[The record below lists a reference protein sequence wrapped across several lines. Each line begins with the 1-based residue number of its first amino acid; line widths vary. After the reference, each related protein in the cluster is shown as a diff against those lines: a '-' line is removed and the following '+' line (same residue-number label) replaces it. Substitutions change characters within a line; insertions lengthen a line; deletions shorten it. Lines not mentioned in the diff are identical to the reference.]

1 MVTWGGVTTL
11 GPNNTSTPPRSDAP
25 KTPTPN
31 IPPTP
36 TNTANAGSTPF
47 GGFAFGT
54 PQASNKAVSTPV
66 ATHGFGGP
74 GLFGSPTAS
83 TAVAPSGGLFGST
96 TTSAPAPGTTGGLF
110 GNTTAAPAT
119 TSGIFGNTSTTP
131 STTGLFGNTAARS
144 TLPATSTLANSFPST
159 NMGNT
164 GITSMTQPQL
174 QVINE
179 TGGNLE
185 TSLRKLRAY
194 DPVASAFHHTPSIF
208 QTIFYDP
215 GNTPP
220 NPPQN
225 VDIAKW
231 SQAVALNPDPTQ
243 LTPVPTVG
251 AESLLVRINQQ
262 QQKAKSLKSIVSQL
276 HDTIHKD
283 IKPRLADSQLSAR
296 HCQTERRAL
305 ERRLLYVMRK
315 VELLRCMNLP
325 IQEGETQ
332 AKSRLDTLSKALANI
347 NQLVNEIHQ
356 FSSDQSK
363 LPSSYTQEQRQH
375 EWTEDEKS
383 KVYLVL
389 KEQQNGLESLSKIIK
404 RDVRDM
410 DIAKKQM
417 KEFEDKIGLP
427 RNF

>member
-11 GPNNTSTPPRSDAP
+11 GPNNTSTPPRSGFP
-25 KTPTPN
+25 STPTHN

-36 TNTANAGSTPF
+36 TNTANAGSTPGG

-54 PQASNKAVSTPV
+54 PQASNNTS
-66 ATHGFGGP
+66 GFGST
-74 GLFGSPTAS
+74 GLFGTPTAS
-83 TAVAPSGGLFGST
+83 TATAPSGGFFGST
-96 TTSAPAPGTTGGLF
+96 TAAPVPGTASGLF

-119 TSGIFGNTSTTP
+119 TSGIFGNTTAAP
-131 STTGLFGNTAARS
+131 STTGMFGNTASNVFGAS
-144 TLPATSTLANSFPST
+144 APTTSFPGT

-164 GITSMTQPQL
+164 SINSMTQPQL
-174 QVINE
+174 QAMSE
-179 TGGNLE
+179 SGGNLE
-185 TSLRKLRAY
+185 SSLRKLRAY
-194 DPVASAFHHTPSIF
+194 DPVASAFHHTPSKF

-225 VDIAKW
+225 VDLAKW
-231 SQAVALNPDPTQ
+231 SQAVALNPDPTH
-243 LTPVPTVG
+243 LTPVPTIG

-262 QQKAKSLKSIVSQL
+262 QQKAKSLKSIVNHL

-296 HCQTERRAL
+296 HCQTERRSL

-332 AKSRLDTLSKALANI
+332 AKSRLDMLSKALANI
-347 NQLVNEIHQ
+347 NQHVNEIHQ
-356 FSSDQSK
+356 FSSDQAK
-363 LPSSYTQEQRQH
+363 LPSSYNQEQQQH

-383 KVYLVL
+383 KVYMVL

-417 KEFEDKIGLP
+417 KEFETKIGLP

>member
-11 GPNNTSTPPRSDAP
+11 GPNSTSTPPRTDAP

-36 TNTANAGSTPF
+36 TNTAGAGSTP
-47 GGFAFGT
+47 GGFGAFNFGT
-54 PQASNKAVSTPV
+54 SQANNKTSTPV
-66 ATHGFGGP
+66 AKS
-74 GLFGSPTAS
+74 LFGTPTA
-83 TAVAPSGGLFGST
+83 AAPSGGLFGT
-96 TTSAPAPGTTGGLF
+96 TTNAAPVPATGSLF

-119 TSGIFGNTSTTP
+119 TSGIFGNKAAAPNTTS
-131 STTGLFGNTAARS
+131 LFGNTAARS
-144 TLPATSTLANSFPST
+144 TALATGTSVFGASMPATSFQST

-164 GITSMTQPQL
+164 SISSMTQPQL
-174 QVINE
+174 QVISE

-185 TSLRKLRAY
+185 SSLRKLRAY
-194 DPVASAFHHTPSIF
+194 DPVASAFHHTPSVF

-231 SQAVALNPDPTQ
+231 SQAVALNPDPNQ
-243 LTPVPTVG
+243 LTPVQTAG

-262 QQKAKSLKSIVSQL
+262 QLKAKSLKSIVSQL

-305 ERRLLYVMRK
+305 ERRLMYVMRK

-332 AKSRLDTLSKALANI
+332 AKSRLDTLSKTLANI
-347 NQLVNEIHQ
+347 NHLVNEIHQ
-356 FSSDQSK
+356 FSSDQAK
-363 LPSSYTQEQRQH
+363 LTSSYTQEQQH

-383 KVYLVL
+383 KVYMVL
-389 KEQQNGLESLSKIIK
+389 KVQQNGLESLSKIIK

-417 KEFEDKIGLP
+417 KEFESKIGLP